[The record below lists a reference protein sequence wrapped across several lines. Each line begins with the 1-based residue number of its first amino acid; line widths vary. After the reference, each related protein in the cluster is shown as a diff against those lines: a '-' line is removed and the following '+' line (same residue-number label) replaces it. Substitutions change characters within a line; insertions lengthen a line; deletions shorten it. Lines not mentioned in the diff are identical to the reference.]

1 MEFCRVRCR
10 FVRSLPLALAA
21 AGSAIFLVLTPDA
34 FAQSFPFGYEL
45 RLDAN
50 PMRGSKRVP
59 VLDIG
64 ERGAAEIELWCNS
77 VRAQLVI
84 AANTITIITGEMSS
98 RQCAPEFVRA
108 DEELIEALNQAT
120 SWRMENLALVLTGG
134 KTLRFRVQT
143 N

>member
-10 FVRSLPLALAA
+10 FVCSLPLALAA
-21 AGSAIFLVLTPDA
+21 LSSAIFLLPAQDA
-34 FAQSFPFGYEL
+34 FAQSFPFGHEL

-64 ERGAAEIELWCNS
+64 ERGVADIELWCNS
-77 VRAQLVI
+77 VKAQLVI

-98 RQCAPEFVRA
+98 RKCAPELVRA

-120 SWRMENLALVLTGG
+120 NWRMENLALVLTGG
-134 KTLRFRVQT
+134 KTLRFSVQT